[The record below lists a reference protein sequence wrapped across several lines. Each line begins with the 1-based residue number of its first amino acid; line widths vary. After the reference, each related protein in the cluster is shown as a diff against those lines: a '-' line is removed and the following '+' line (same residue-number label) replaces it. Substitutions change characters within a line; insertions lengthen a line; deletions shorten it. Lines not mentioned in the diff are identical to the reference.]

1 MKRIGYYPE
10 RKTGPLLDAF
20 INGFHHTLGPQR
32 LGMEAMAT
40 FMRLPKGASVKPS
53 KVGGVPCEVISGM
66 EDENQR
72 TILYLHGGGYCTCSA
87 RTHRFIVAILC
98 RAARAR
104 AIILDYRLAPE
115 HPFPAALEDATAAY
129 CHLLEQGVDPR
140 CLALAGDSAGGGLC
154 MALMLAIA
162 KTKAPLP
169 AAAYLMSP
177 WMDLTPSR
185 RPFYLFPQLREDFAD
200 RVADRMASLYTRDH
214 NPSHPYIS
222 PLYGDFSGLPP
233 LLVTAGKHEPLRK
246 DAALLAQR
254 AAQAGVNVTF
264 EPYYGPVHVAQGLAG
279 ISTGAARLL
288 GRGGRFIRNHCPGD

>member
-115 HPFPAALEDATAAY
+115 HPFPAAVEDCLAAY
-129 CHLLEQGVDPR
+129 CHLLGEGYAPERVVPV
-140 CLALAGDSAGGGLC
+140 GISAGGTLVLSTLLAAQELGLP
-154 MALMLAIA
+154 M
-162 KTKAPLP
+162 P
-169 AAAYLMSP
+169 AAAVLLSPAVDMLFLGESVLLNRETDWLAPERFRAMQEDYLAGHDP
-177 WMDLTPSR
+177 GDPL
-185 RPFYLFPQLREDFAD
+185 A
-200 RVADRMASLYTRDH
+200 
-214 NPSHPYIS
+214 S
-222 PLYGDFSGLPP
+222 PLYADLSGLPP
-233 LLVTAGKHEPLRK
+233 LLV
-246 DAALLAQR
+246 
-254 AAQAGVNVTF
+254 QAGQRT
-264 EPYYGPVHVAQGLAG
+264 
-279 ISTGAARLL
+279 
-288 GRGGRFIRNHCPGD
+288 